1 MSAPVTVI
9 DYGAGNLASITAGL
23 ERLGSAPQVSDRPE
37 AIAGSSRLVLPG
49 VGAAAP
55 AMAELRR
62 RGLVDAIREA
72 VDRGAAL
79 LGICLGMQ
87 LLFDRSR
94 EGDAEC
100 LGLMRG
106 ETVPIEWSERLPH
119 MGWNDVDPVTDH
131 PLAAALPSVCYF
143 AHSYVVD
150 PGERSAVV
158 AETDLDGR
166 RFACVVADG
175 RIAGAQFHPEK
186 SGSGGRAILERWLE
200 WSQDAA

>member
-1 MSAPVTVI
+1 M
-9 DYGAGNLASITAGL
+9 
-23 ERLGSAPQVSDRPE
+23 
-37 AIAGSSRLVLPG
+37 LPG

-62 RGLVDAIREA
+62 RGLVEAIREA

-87 LLFDRSR
+87 LLFDRSD
-94 EGDAEC
+94 EGDAAC
-100 LGLMRG
+100 LGLLGG
-106 ETVPIEWSERLPH
+106 ETVPIEWSDRLPH
-119 MGWNDVDPVTDH
+119 MGWNDVDPVADH
-131 PLAAALPSVCYF
+131 PLAAALPAVCYF
-143 AHSYVVD
+143 AHSFAVD
-150 PGERSAVV
+150 PAERSAVV

-186 SGSGGRAILERWLE
+186 SGAGGRAILERWLE
-200 WSQDAA
+200 WSRDAA